1 MATLKHY
8 KHSVYTALVDGR
20 RYGIQSSR
28 LTVGQS
34 QLNVSFIRVPVV
46 MVDLH
51 SDRNPKTASKMLDG

>member
-1 MATLKHY
+1 MEEGMAF
-8 KHSVYTALVDGR
+8 
-20 RYGIQSSR
+20 SR